1 MKFGQDTGAHSHLA
15 YALKFDVAA
24 IGQDSTSVKE
34 RCTNMLGKW
43 LDGQGKREP
52 RTWCTLLEALK
63 DIGQIELVKEF
74 STLTNK

>member
-1 MKFGQDTGAHSHLA
+1 MKFGQDTGAHSHL
-15 YALKFDVAA
+15 ALKFDVAA

-63 DIGQIELVKEF
+63 DIGQIELVKEL
-74 STLTNK
+74 SPP